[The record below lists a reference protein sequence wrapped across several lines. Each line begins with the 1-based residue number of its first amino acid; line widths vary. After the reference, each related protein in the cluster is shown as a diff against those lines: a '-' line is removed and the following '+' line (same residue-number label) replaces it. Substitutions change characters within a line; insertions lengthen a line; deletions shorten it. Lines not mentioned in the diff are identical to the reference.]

1 MGLGSLQSRAL
12 VYVQRL
18 ESEFMILRRKAYSIG
33 AVSKAWSDRYSYSV
47 SWADDWRWSRDWA
60 SYSVSWAD
68 DWRWSRDWANGWF
81 LNTLQAYYRQSKGG
95 LGDRMETY

>member
-1 MGLGSLQSRAL
+1 
-12 VYVQRL
+12 
-18 ESEFMILRRKAYSIG
+18 MILRRKAYSIG
-33 AVSKAWSDRYSYSV
+33 AVSKAWSDRY
-47 SWADDWRWSRDWA
+47 